1 MECLSFSPNKQLKS
15 TINKHTLTVK
25 CRGQIGPLIDL
36 PNSLDRATGCDS
48 REVAKI
54 GTLLPAGEKSA
65 TTHLGFQLKFQQ
77 ETAPSYYPVR

>member
-1 MECLSFSPNKQLKS
+1 MECQSFSPNRQLKS

-25 CRGQIGPLIDL
+25 CRGQIGQADL

-54 GTLLPAGEKSA
+54 GTLLPAGAEKSA
-65 TTHLGFQLKFQQ
+65 TTHLGF
-77 ETAPSYYPVR
+77 